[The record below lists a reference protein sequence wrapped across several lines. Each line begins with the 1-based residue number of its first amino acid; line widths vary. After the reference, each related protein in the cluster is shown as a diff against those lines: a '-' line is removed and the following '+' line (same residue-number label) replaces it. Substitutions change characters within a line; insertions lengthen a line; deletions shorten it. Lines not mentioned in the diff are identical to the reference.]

1 MNIKR
6 LIEKKEKI
14 EAWFDERWQETPAPL
29 TSSVDIRDAGYKCSV
44 VDTNLFPAGFNN
56 LDQSARM
63 KAAHAFK
70 SFFKNKPKESSFLI
84 IPEAHTRNPHYI
96 ESVSVLHDLV
106 QAAGFN
112 VHVLKE
118 PLQRYQDR
126 VVAHAFN
133 PDALI
138 LNNDLSEG
146 IPDVLQGL
154 SQPVYPSLTL
164 GWSHRLKSSH
174 FEFLEDVVQEFST
187 WIGMDCLGM
196 NPLFGVLDDLDFMQK
211 KGLEA
216 LAASVDELLVRIRK
230 LYEQQGRSETP
241 YVVIKADNGTYG
253 MSVMMIHEA
262 EDVLKLNRK
271 QRTRM
276 STRKGGQPVTRV
288 LLQEGVYSI
297 LKRPSGA
304 VAEPVMVMIGG
315 VVVGGF
321 YRVHAGR
328 GADENLN
335 SPGMTFEAFGEQD
348 MSSDPYVY
356 GVVARLAALAAAREI
371 QAVRR

>member
-1 MNIKR
+1 MTMKM
-6 LIEKKEKI
+6 LIEKEEKI

-56 LDQSARM
+56 LDLSARM
-63 KAAHAFK
+63 KAAHAFQAY
-70 SFFKNKPKESSFLI
+70 FKNKPNESSFLI
-84 IPEAHTRNPHYI
+84 IPEAHTRNLHYS

-106 QAAGFN
+106 QAAGFE

-118 PLQRYQDR
+118 PIQRDQDR
-126 VVAHAFN
+126 VVAHTFK

-154 SQPVYPSLTL
+154 SQPVYPSLNL

-174 FEFLEDVVQEFST
+174 FGFLDGVVQEFSA
-187 WIGMDCLGM
+187 WIGFDCLGM
-196 NPLFGVLDDLDFMQK
+196 NPLFSVLDDLDFMQK

-216 LAASVDELLVRIRK
+216 LAASADELLLRLRK
-230 LYEQQGRSETP
+230 LYELQGRSEVP

-276 STRKGGQPVTRV
+276 STRKGGQSVTRV
-288 LLQEGVYSI
+288 LLQEGVYSV

-304 VAEPVMVMIGG
+304 AAEPVMVMIGG

-348 MSSDPYVY
+348 RLSDLYVY